1 MEIFVPPE
9 LKGEEQRIKRFFD
22 AMMYKLRKNAHKK
35 GFDQADIA
43 HCMAKLQDE
52 LRELAIA
59 IEEGNSIEIVLEGA
73 DVANFALIAAIAA
86 IERGETKCD

>member
-1 MEIFVPPE
+1 MEIFVPDE
-9 LKGEEQRIKRFFD
+9 LKAEEQRIKRFFD

-43 HCMAKLQDE
+43 HCMVRLQDE
-52 LRELAIA
+52 HIELAKA

-73 DVANFALIAAIAA
+73 DVANWALIAAIAA
-86 IERGETKCD
+86 IERGAQK